1 MTNTIKLH
9 CWCCGNP
16 RGQHKLSCGSK
27 SRVEGLQWL
36 LNSLHSVPEETLD
49 LVISSCQVEL
59 MERYL
64 SLYNVLE
71 EDNQ

>member
-1 MTNTIKLH
+1 MVSLT
-9 CWCCGNP
+9 CWECGQP
-16 RGQHKLSCGSK
+16 SGQHKLSCGSK

-59 MERYL
+59 MERY
-64 SLYNVLE
+64 SNLYNVLE
-71 EDNQ
+71 EENQ